1 MRAPVTASILVLTV
15 AMTACFEE
23 PIRERVH
30 LTMLGGQ
37 ATVLTTVLDVSPPQF
52 AGSNSELAGRLD
64 DARADLDS
72 GWDRWRPLYDRLE
85 PAAESYRLERVD
97 GLARR
102 AVYSAVV
109 ATFEPVERFL
119 GSEGLSGVLAV
130 DGPVHEL
137 QLFPEGGTRA
147 TWTQQQE
154 VERALES
161 WAAAV
166 AEYLTASIDLWA
178 YLESR
183 PDRAVPCFSHL
194 FDSHGPDSGPLTDI
208 ESGLVDDAKSSME
221 TVADALM
228 VPDGAA
234 YSPNELSRLVY
245 DPFPTRL
252 TVSTRGPIL
261 QVEGFRQN
269 GGFLERPPVDLWQA
283 LISLEGRWLSP
294 IRSRPQSV
302 RTPDC
307 QRSIQPHSPICRAGT
322 HRHRRRPRS
331 RPRWPPVWYHR
342 MFTWFGGRP
351 HPAASPTSGRAT
363 PDDSSRPRRPTF
375 SACSRHPVKGPG

>member
-37 ATVLTTVLDVSPPQF
+37 ATVLTTVLDVSPPQY

-294 IRSRPQSV
+294 DPVTAAVSPDAGLPEVDPATFADLSRWHSSPPSASEVAAALATGLVPPDVHLV
-302 RTPDC
+302 RWT
-307 QRSIQPHSPICRAGT
+307 
-322 HRHRRRPRS
+322 
-331 RPRWPPVWYHR
+331 
-342 MFTWFGGRP
+342 
-351 HPAASPTSGRAT
+351 AASSGI
-363 PDDSSRPRRPTF
+363 PDLGEGDPRRFIEAAETDLL
-375 SACSRHPVKGPG
+375 RLQ